1 MFAWYLWR
9 TKGNLKCKIWSIKIL
24 IMIIAILI
32 PNKIDLNFKKKI
44 KELFK

>member
-32 PNKIDLNFKKKI
+32 PNKIDLNLKKKI